1 MKYTKWLLAAAVIST
16 APVFTSCDNDDD
28 VVVAPL
34 PDKFST
40 VLSSLSID
48 WNETEGVVDFEAPG
62 KWKAESACEW
72 IEVDPTNGAAGE
84 HRLWLSVT
92 PNPYMLPRTGEIH
105 ITCGD
110 DYGKI
115 VVTQAGA
122 PAENVAPV
130 DLYLEVPSLDW
141 QTGEINLSAYSNEIM
156 GNLGMTLEEF
166 NAGVGDEGNLDFFV
180 VDKNGQWVAGGT
192 SGTRC
197 GAWFNNDMEV
207 TQWSTG
213 SYPANAAFM
222 EIYNDEEPVIVIGRA
237 PANPDNADYTVTFGF
252 TLAND
257 HSRYQL
263 FKLNFV
269 FTAVDLKGTVVA
281 THDLVAEIA
290 ANDGYEAT
298 QIEFDAAAICAE
310 LGCAS
315 LDLAKVVGYD
325 SEGEF
330 AGYTA
335 NNGYWYMTNGSI
347 GSWGEGAGW
356 FIEYWGEGVGSDNYS
371 SFAIGPFPGVTDVA
385 ATSKIGFWYNN
396 NVVMFNLHV
405 QIGEGGSTGGDDPQT
420 VDVVSFLEL
429 SINVPANNNYET
441 VTLTFDASA
450 VETALGVPASE
461 CKIVALEDDGSLIAT
476 TANNG
481 YWYSMDGTVCG
492 WGEGALCFIEYHGDE
507 DESLASSFNVG
518 PFPEAKGTAVVQI
531 GFMHDNKVVLYDVNV
546 TVE

>member
-72 IEVDPTNGAAGE
+72 IEVDPTSGAAGE

-156 GNLGMTLEEF
+156 GNLGMSLDEF
-166 NAGVGDEGNLDFFV
+166 NAGIGDEGNLDFFV
-180 VDKNGQWVAGGT
+180 VDKAGQWVAGGT

-252 TLAND
+252 TPAND

-281 THDLVAEIA
+281 THDLQAEVK
-290 ANDGYEAT
+290 ANNGYNAV

-325 SEGEF
+325 ADGEF

-335 NNGYWYMTNGSI
+335 NNGYWYLTNGSI
-347 GSWGEGAGW
+347 GSHGEGAGW
-356 FIEYWGEGVGSDNYS
+356 FIEYWGDGPGSEYYS
-371 SFAIGPFPGVTDVA
+371 SFAVGPYPGVTDVA
-385 ATSKIGFWYNN
+385 GTSKIGFWYNN
-396 NVVMFNLHV
+396 NVVMFNINVHV
-405 QIGEGGSTGGDDPQT
+405 GEGEKEIAE
-420 VDVVSFLEL
+420 VVKFLNL
-429 SINVPANNNYET
+429 SVTVPANTEF
-441 VTLTFDASA
+441 VGVRLPFDASE
-450 VETALGVPASE
+450 VEAALGVPTSE
-461 CKIVALEDDGSLIAT
+461 CKIVALDDDGAILDKTAT
-476 TANNG
+476 NG
-481 YWYSMDGTVCG
+481 YWYNTEGNVCNWGDGELFCY
-492 WGEGALCFIEYHGDE
+492 IEYCGDQIIAEEE
-507 DESLASSFNVG
+507 DKTTFFVG
-518 PFPEAKGTAVVQI
+518 PHSDITNGAAVVQV
-531 GFMHDNKVVLYDVNV
+531 GLMHDKKVVLYDVNV
-546 TVE
+546 TIE